1 MKLMKSL
8 FLLSF
13 LLFAIAGMS
22 CNSQTKSRPV
32 AAGSNSS
39 DIEVYY
45 FHMTTR
51 CVTCKTVE
59 AEARKNIEVLYPE
72 LAKSGK
78 ISFTALNLEEA
89 TGRSMGENLGV
100 NSQTLLI
107 VKGDLKINITN
118 EGFLYAVS
126 QPQKFTEVM
135 KSKIDPLLIK

>member
-1 MKLMKSL
+1 MRKL
-8 FLLSF
+8 FLISIV
-13 LLFAIAGMS
+13 LLTLVITS
-22 CNSQTKSRPV
+22 CNAQTNQKPV
-32 AAGSNSS
+32 QTVSKNG

-51 CVTCKTVE
+51 CITCKTVE
-59 AEARKNIEVLYPE
+59 AEARKNVEMLY
-72 LAKSGK
+72 ADQVKSGK

-89 TGRSMGENLGV
+89 TGKAVGEKLGV

-107 VKGDLKINITN
+107 VKGDQKINITN

-135 KSKIDPLLIK
+135 KSKIDPLFK

>member
-1 MKLMKSL
+1 MRKI
-8 FLLSF
+8 FLLIF
-13 LLFAIAGMS
+13 VLIALNGIS
-22 CNSQTKSRPV
+22 CDAQTNQKPASTV
-32 AAGSNSS
+32 AKNS

-59 AEARKNIEVLYPE
+59 AEARKNVEMLY
-72 LAKSGK
+72 ADQVKAGK

-89 TGRSMGENLGV
+89 TGKSMGEKLGV

-107 VKGDLKINITN
+107 VKGDQKINITN

-126 QPQKFTEVM
+126 QPQRFTEVM
-135 KSKIDPLLIK
+135 KSKIDPLIK

>member
-1 MKLMKSL
+1 MSK
-8 FLLSF
+8 FLLMSF
-13 LLFAIAGMS
+13 VLIALAGIS
-22 CNSQTKSRPV
+22 CSAQSDQKPTSPVTKSGDV
-32 AAGSNSS
+32 
-39 DIEVYY
+39 EVYY

-59 AEARKNIEVLYPE
+59 AEARKNVEMLY
-72 LAKSGK
+72 ADKVKSGK

-89 TGRSMGENLGV
+89 TGKSMGEKLGV

-107 VKGDLKINITN
+107 VKGDEKINITN

-135 KSKIDPLLIK
+135 KSKIDPLIK

>member
-1 MKLMKSL
+1 MRKL
-8 FLLSF
+8 FLTNF
-13 LLFAIAGMS
+13 LLISLIVIS
-22 CNSQTKSRPV
+22 CNAQTVQKPATADSKNGNV
-32 AAGSNSS
+32 
-39 DIEVYY
+39 EVYY

-59 AEARKNIEVLYPE
+59 AEARKNVEMLY
-72 LAKSGK
+72 ADQVKTGM

-89 TGRSMGENLGV
+89 TGKSMGEKLGV

-107 VKGDLKINITN
+107 VKGDQKINITN

-135 KSKIDPLLIK
+135 KTKIDPLIK

>member
-1 MKLMKSL
+1 MRN
-8 FLLSF
+8 FLLLSLAF
-13 LLFAIAGMS
+13 ITLVGIS
-22 CNSQTKSRPV
+22 CNAQTKLKP
-32 AAGSNSS
+32 ASS
-39 DIEVYY
+39 VSKNGDVEVYY

-59 AEARKNIEVLYPE
+59 AEARKNVEMLY
-72 LAKSGK
+72 ADQFKAGK

-89 TGRSMGENLGV
+89 TGKSVGEKLGV

-107 VKGDLKINITN
+107 VKGDQKINITN

>member
-1 MKLMKSL
+1 MRKL
-8 FLLSF
+8 FLISF
-13 LLFAIAGMS
+13 VLITLAGIS
-22 CNSQTKSRPV
+22 CNAQTNQKP
-32 AAGSNSS
+32 GSSAS
-39 DIEVYY
+39 KTVDIEVYY

-59 AEARKNIEVLYPE
+59 AEARKNVEKLY
-72 LAKSGK
+72 ADQVKAGK

-89 TGRSMGENLGV
+89 TGKSMGDKLGV

-107 VKGDLKINITN
+107 VKGDQKINITN

-135 KSKIDPLLIK
+135 KSKIDPLIKQ

>member
-1 MKLMKSL
+1 MRKFL
-8 FLLSF
+8 LLSF
-13 LLFAIAGMS
+13 VLITLVDIS
-22 CNSQTKSRPV
+22 CSAQTNQKPTSPVTKSGDV
-32 AAGSNSS
+32 
-39 DIEVYY
+39 EVYY

-59 AEARKNIEVLYPE
+59 AEARKNVEMLY
-72 LAKSGK
+72 ADKVKAGK

-89 TGRSMGENLGV
+89 TGKSMGEKLGV

-107 VKGDLKINITN
+107 VKGDEKINITN

-135 KSKIDPLLIK
+135 KSKIDPLIK

>member
-1 MKLMKSL
+1 MKNLIL
-8 FLLSF
+8 
-13 LLFAIAGMS
+13 AGFMVLIFSGIS
-22 CNSQTKSRPV
+22 CNTQPGKKQTISST
-32 AAGSNSS
+32 AGN
-39 DIEVYY
+39 DVEVYY

-59 AEARKNIEVLYPE
+59 AEARKNIEMLY
-72 LAKSGK
+72 ADQVKTGK

-89 TGRSMGENLGV
+89 TGKAVGEKLGV

-107 VKGDLKINITN
+107 VKGDQKINITN

-135 KSKIDPLLIK
+135 KSKIDPLIIK

>member
-1 MKLMKSL
+1 MSK
-8 FLLSF
+8 FLLMSF
-13 LLFAIAGMS
+13 VLITLIGIS
-22 CNSQTKSRPV
+22 CSAQTNQKPTSPVTKSGDV
-32 AAGSNSS
+32 
-39 DIEVYY
+39 EVYY

-59 AEARKNIEVLYPE
+59 AEARKNVEMLY
-72 LAKSGK
+72 ADQVKAGK

-89 TGRSMGENLGV
+89 TGKSMGEKLGV

-107 VKGDLKINITN
+107 VKGDQKINITN

-135 KSKIDPLLIK
+135 KSKIDSLIK